1 MNELNQK
8 YSMELT
14 DIWQSSCQYPA
25 AAMTEDGSLYV
36 CWQEYKNRHDTAW
49 AAKMEDGKP
58 GHPVRLSLSG
68 EALKP
73 VCAAQGNK
81 VWYAWSE
88 CDPAEHGIGTWHIY
102 YRWYENGEYGPVKC
116 AESGEALFYP
126 FLYINKDDVYLLWN
140 RQGTH
145 KGEILMAVLGAEEE
159 TKTEIISLSE
169 ECYRPYLCITEDGV
183 KYVVYDSF
191 NGTNYDILA
200 RACVDG
206 VWTPEQKVSTSETA
220 WASCPAAAAAKDR
233 AVVCWYDFDHGAA
246 FSYHS
251 AELRVVDGIL
261 QTENRVCFAEGIDWY
276 QDVDIASNRKGQIVY
291 TYSWG
296 KTKLHVRKYKG
307 NGQWEDPVVMTYDDQ
322 NFASNQ
328 KILLDEEGTIRLVWQ
343 FANKNGHKPHRHA
356 QVVYTW
362 LPGAEYEHYTDT
374 EAELVS
380 DTFCRPI
387 EAPKTLTRIGEAET
401 KAWLK
406 KNGYQEMYPVFG
418 DIHGQS
424 GMTDGVGELD
434 QYFNIAKVWAN
445 LDFTALTDHDCY
457 PDWLS
462 QSEWEWIRT
471 ATHMFNVKNEMAA
484 LLAYEW
490 TPNEYRYDYGH
501 KNIYYRDCDGDIFR
515 SGDEGGMTPDRL
527 FESLKKYTQN
537 GSRNA
542 DLSAAGG
549 HAPAKY
555 KAMAFPHHPAASW
568 KLVSA
573 ATDWAFHDEEIQRM
587 VEIFSRHAPFEYYG
601 NYSKYT
607 KNNMQIEHCSV
618 QDALERGYHMGFTAG
633 SDSHQMEH
641 GVEGGIA
648 VSFVKEL
655 SNETVWD
662 NLYDRFTYATTG
674 AGILVSFRA
683 NGSEMGQI
691 LQVKDKAE
699 FAVSVLG
706 TDKVKVEVL
715 CNNEVILTEEPDSRA
730 CDFAFTRAAGEKEDT
745 YYLRVTQEDE
755 HQAWSSPIWI
765 RK

>member
-1 MNELNQK
+1 MMNELNK
-8 YSMELT
+8 IYSMQLT
-14 DIWQSSCQYPA
+14 DIWQTSCQYPA
-25 AAMTEDGSLYV
+25 AAMTKDGSLYV
-36 CWQEYKNRHDTAW
+36 CWQEYKNQHDTLW
-49 AAKMEDGKP
+49 AAKLEDGKTGP
-58 GHPVRLSLSG
+58 AVRLSLSG

-73 VCAAQGNK
+73 VCAAQGSR
-81 VWYAWSE
+81 VWFAWGE
-88 CDPAEHGIGTWHIY
+88 CDKAAHGTGTWHIY
-102 YRWYENGEYGPVKC
+102 YRWYENGELGSVQC
-116 AESGEALFYP
+116 ADSGEALFYP
-126 FLYINKDDVYLLWN
+126 HLSVGGDQVYLLWN

-145 KGEILMAVLGAEEE
+145 AGEIVMGVLREDGISE
-159 TKTEIISLSE
+159 TEVISVSD
-169 ECYRPYLCITEDGV
+169 ECYRPCLCVTEDGI
-183 KYVVYDSF
+183 KYAVYDSF

-200 RACVDG
+200 RACIG
-206 VWTPEQKVSTSETA
+206 GTWTPEQKVSTSETA
-220 WASCPAAAAAKDR
+220 WASCPVAAAAGNR

-251 AELRVVDGIL
+251 AELHVSDGLL
-261 QTENRVCFAEGIDWY
+261 QVTHNVCFAEGIDWY
-276 QDVDIASNRKGQIVY
+276 QDVDIASNSKGQIVY

-296 KTKLHVRKYKG
+296 KTKLHVRRYKG
-307 NGQWEDPVVMTYDDQ
+307 NGQWDAPVVMTYDDQ

-328 KILLDEEGTIRLVWQ
+328 KILLDEEGTAHMVWQ

-362 LPGAEYEHYTDT
+362 LPEEKYADYTDV

-387 EAPKTLTRIGEAET
+387 ETPKALTRISPEDTEAWMER
-401 KAWLK
+401 
-406 KNGYQEMYPVFG
+406 NGYQGMYPVFG

-424 GMTDGVGELD
+424 GMTDGVGEVD
-434 QYFNIAKVWAN
+434 QYFNIARVWAN

-471 ATHMFNVKNEMAA
+471 TTHLFNVKNEMAA

-501 KNIYYRDCDGDIFR
+501 KNIYYRDCDGEIFR

-527 FESLKKYTQN
+527 FESLK
-537 GSRNA
+537 
-542 DLSAAGG
+542 
-549 HAPAKY
+549 KY

-618 QDALERGYHMGFTAG
+618 QDALKLGYHMGFTAG

-655 SNETVWD
+655 TNETIWD
-662 NLYDRFTYATTG
+662 NLYDRFIYATTG

-683 NGSEMGQI
+683 NGHEMGQI
-691 LQVKDKAE
+691 VQTGETAE
-699 FAVSVLG
+699 FSVSVLG
-706 TDKVKVEVL
+706 TDCVKVEVL
-715 CNNEVILTEEPDSRA
+715 CNNEVILTEEPGSRA
-730 CDFAFTRAAGEKEDT
+730 CDFTFSREAGKEEDT
-745 YYLRVTQEDE
+745 YYLRVTQEDD

-765 RK
+765 RQC